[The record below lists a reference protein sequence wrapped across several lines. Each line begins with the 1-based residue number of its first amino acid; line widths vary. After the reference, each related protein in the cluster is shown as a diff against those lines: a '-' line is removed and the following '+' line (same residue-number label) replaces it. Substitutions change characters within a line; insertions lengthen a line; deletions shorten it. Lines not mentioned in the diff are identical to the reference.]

1 MFKIK
6 LKEFEGPF
14 DLLLYFIK
22 RDELDIYDIP
32 IAPIAEEFLAYIKMM
47 QILDIE
53 MASDFLVM
61 ASTLLQIKAEMLLRQ
76 DEGEDGEISEE
87 NDPRLPL
94 VEQLLEYKKFK
105 EASRHLSRQAEE
117 NKYRFYRQL
126 YDSEI
131 AEYEKN
137 AGYKNATL
145 FSLLAALEKVM
156 QRHKVTEETIHHV
169 NLYPISVD
177 DKKNDIWNFLQKK
190 TRMYFLKYIENFSKM
205 EIVVTF
211 LAILEMAR
219 ANQISLFQDDELSDI
234 IVTNAISLN

>member
-6 LKEFEGPF
+6 LKDFEGPF

-53 MASDFLVM
+53 LASDFLVM

-76 DEGEDGEISEE
+76 DEGEDGEIPDD

-137 AGYKNATL
+137 AGYKNATV
-145 FSLLAALEKVM
+145 FSLLAALEKIM
-156 QRHKVTEETIHHV
+156 KRKVNSEEHFHDV
-169 NLYPISVD
+169 QLYPISVE
-177 DKKNDIWNFLQKK
+177 DKKGEILNLLQKK
-190 TRMYFLKYIENFSKM
+190 SRFYFLKYIENFNKM
-205 EIVVTF
+205 EIVVSF

-219 ANQISLFQDDELSDI
+219 SNQISIFQDDELSDI
-234 IVTNAISLN
+234 VVTPGISLN

>member
-6 LKEFEGPF
+6 LKDFEGPF

-32 IAPIAEEFLAYIKMM
+32 IAPIAEEFLAYIRMM
-47 QILDIE
+47 QIMDIE
-53 MASDFLVM
+53 LASEFLVM

-76 DEGEDGEISEE
+76 DENEDGDVPDE

-94 VEQLLEYKKFK
+94 VEKLLEYKKFK
-105 EASRHLSRQAEE
+105 EASKHLSRQAED
-117 NKYRFYRQL
+117 NKYRFYRKL

-137 AGYKNATL
+137 ADYKNATV
-145 FSLLAALEKVM
+145 FSLLTALEKVM
-156 QRHKVTEETIHHV
+156 KRHRPTEENFHHV

-177 DKKNDIWNFLQKK
+177 DKKGDIWNFLQRKS
-190 TRMYFLKYIENFSKM
+190 RMHFLKYIENFGKM
-205 EIVVTF
+205 EIVVSF

-219 ANQISLFQDDELSDI
+219 ANQITLFQDDELADI
-234 IVTNAISLN
+234 IVTIGISLN

>member
-6 LKEFEGPF
+6 LKDFEGPF

-32 IAPIAEEFLAYIKMM
+32 IAPIAEEFLAYIRMM
-47 QILDIE
+47 QIMDIE
-53 MASDFLVM
+53 LASEFLVM

-76 DEGEDGEISEE
+76 DENEDGEVPDE

-105 EASRHLSRQAEE
+105 EASKHLSRQAED
-117 NKYRFYRQL
+117 NKYRFYRKL

-137 AGYKNATL
+137 AIIKML
-145 FSLLAALEKVM
+145 LSFRSL
-156 QRHKVTEETIHHV
+156 QH
-169 NLYPISVD
+169 S
-177 DKKNDIWNFLQKK
+177 KK
-190 TRMYFLKYIENFSKM
+190 
-205 EIVVTF
+205 
-211 LAILEMAR
+211 
-219 ANQISLFQDDELSDI
+219 
-234 IVTNAISLN
+234 

>member
-6 LKEFEGPF
+6 LKDFEGPF

-32 IAPIAEEFLAYIKMM
+32 IAPIAEEFLAYIRMM
-47 QILDIE
+47 QIMDIE
-53 MASDFLVM
+53 LASEFLVM

-76 DEGEDGEISEE
+76 DENEDGEISEE

-117 NKYRFYRQL
+117 NKFRFYRHL
-126 YDSEI
+126 YDTEI
-131 AEYEKN
+131 AEFEKN
-137 AGYKNATL
+137 ADYKNATL
-145 FSLLAALEKVM
+145 FSLLSALEKVM
-156 QRHKVTEETIHHV
+156 KRHKGAVESFHQV
-169 NLYPISVD
+169 NLYPISVE
-177 DKKNDIWNFLQKK
+177 DKKGDIWNFLQRKS
-190 TRMYFLKYIENFSKM
+190 RMHFLKYIENFSKM
-205 EIVVTF
+205 EIVVSF

-219 ANQISLFQDDELSDI
+219 ANQITIYQEDELTDI
-234 IVTNAISLN
+234 VVTIGISLN